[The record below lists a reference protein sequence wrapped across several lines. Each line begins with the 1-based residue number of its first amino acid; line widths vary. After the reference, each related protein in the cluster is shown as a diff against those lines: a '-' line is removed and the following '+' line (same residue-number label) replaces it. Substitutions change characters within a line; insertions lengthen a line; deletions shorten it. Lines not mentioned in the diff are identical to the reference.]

1 MEFIQ
6 SEKMKRSEYFNIMIY
21 AKPGAGKT
29 TTVKYLKGKTL
40 M

>member
-21 AKPGAGKT
+21 AKPGAGK
-29 TTVKYLKGKTL
+29 
-40 M
+40 